1 MLKKT
6 LVSAA
11 IAASLLSGMAQA
23 ASVAVSTDIDYS
35 LEGSEN
41 ATGYASPEIVVTLG
55 AEYQVGDTVTLDFTS
70 AFEDG
75 QSAPTPTVSGSPA
88 VMSLGFLSKD
98 DATGTITYR
107 VTARAAATS
116 AATITFAAGAFDFD
130 DASVELT
137 NDVAVTY
144 SAQTSTGVI
153 IDNATTN
160 TLADIVELKDELS
173 SSVTTALDGVVDVTA
188 ERLALTAAT
197 DVLQVTTAR
206 VASLTSP
213 SVINSTTIVIN
224 GDFSWIVD
232 QNATTDG
239 IQSNVVAATGGTSL
253 VTTVEADKITIVDTG
268 TTVGAY
274 NVTFTPG
281 NNFVA
286 PATAPSAVIVDQDY
300 TVDVSVNYDVGSG
313 DNDDL
318 NAGVAAGAWS
328 LNGATRTVQAYPLGS
343 NVSNFLWVT
352 NDGSLAGEISVMATA
367 NGTTYNLGNVGT
379 AEPKT
384 LTYIAGEVEAA
395 LGAEGI
401 FSGRVQL
408 EVTVNAPDANI
419 DVYAGYKVN
428 SDADRLNLNV
438 EGN

>member
-23 ASVAVSTDIDYS
+23 ATVTVATPLDYS
-35 LEGSEN
+35 LEGSEA

-75 QSAPTPTVSGSPA
+75 QTAPTPTVSGAP

-98 DATGTITYR
+98 DAAGTITYR
-107 VTARAAATS
+107 VTARAAATT
-116 AATITFAAGAFDFD
+116 AATITFAAGDFDFD

-206 VASLTSP
+206 VAALTDP

-232 QNATTDG
+232 QNATTEG
-239 IQSNVVAATGGTSL
+239 VQTNVVAATGGTSL
-253 VTTVEADKITIVDTG
+253 ATTVEADKITIVDTG

-300 TVDVSVNYDVGSG
+300 TVDVSVNYDVGAG
-313 DNDDL
+313 DNDDV
-318 NAGVAAGAWS
+318 NAAAAAGSWT

-384 LTYIAGEVEAA
+384 LTYIAGEVQAA